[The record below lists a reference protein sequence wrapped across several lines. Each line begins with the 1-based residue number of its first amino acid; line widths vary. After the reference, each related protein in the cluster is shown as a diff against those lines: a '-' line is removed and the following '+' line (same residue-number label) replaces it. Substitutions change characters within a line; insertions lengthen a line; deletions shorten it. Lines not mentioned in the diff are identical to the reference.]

1 MRTIVVVMG
10 AVPSRAGLS
19 GLSGEASGLQ
29 QLLHESDDPN
39 VIVLSLGL
47 DWSVEGLS
55 GQVELGKRPEPLAD
69 RVFRALGFYAL
80 RNKLSTFPIGRLIN
94 SMGPVDQG
102 RVFWRRVRQN
112 ADAIS
117 ALKNADVAVAADL
130 AAVKTCWTS
139 LRRRWVSEAF
149 YDYRAAGLGI
159 AFTIPARRM

>member
-29 QLLHESDDPN
+29 QLLHESDDQN

-47 DWSVEGLS
+47 DWEVEGVS
-55 GQVELGKRPEPLAD
+55 GQVELGDRPEPMID
-69 RVFRALGFYAL
+69 RAFKAFGFYAL
-80 RNKLSTFPIGRLIN
+80 RHKLSTFPIGRLIN

-112 ADAIS
+112 TDAIS
-117 ALKNADVAVAADL
+117 ALKRADVAVAADL
-130 AAVKTCWTS
+130 AAVKTCWIS
-139 LRRRWVSEAF
+139 LRRGWVSHAF
-149 YDYRAAGLGI
+149 YDHRAAGLGI
-159 AFTIPARRM
+159 AFTIPPRRV